1 MRFKSLKDMNNIESL
16 KQSYTYDFKYKAA
29 WRKQGI
35 FLKKSAN
42 RQQVVKEGRR
52 NEQMKSREGLQQ
64 DNHSAMYYCYEH
76 IS

>member
-35 FLKKSAN
+35 FLKKISKQTVGCQG
-42 RQQVVKEGRR
+42 RKE
-52 NEQMKSREGLQQ
+52 K
-64 DNHSAMYYCYEH
+64 
-76 IS
+76 